1 MRYKAYILKT
11 TVYRIELSAGSRKE
25 AERLALEALEDEETR
40 QGLETVDSWWD
51 DDGIEVEEELF
62 PEEESL
68 LRGSEMDC
76 DTHL

>member
-11 TVYRIELSAGSRKE
+11 TVYRIELGAGSREE
-25 AERLALEALEDEETR
+25 AERLVLGALEDDETR
-40 QGLETVDSWWD
+40 QRLEAVDSWWD
-51 DDGIEVEEELF
+51 DGSIAVEEELF